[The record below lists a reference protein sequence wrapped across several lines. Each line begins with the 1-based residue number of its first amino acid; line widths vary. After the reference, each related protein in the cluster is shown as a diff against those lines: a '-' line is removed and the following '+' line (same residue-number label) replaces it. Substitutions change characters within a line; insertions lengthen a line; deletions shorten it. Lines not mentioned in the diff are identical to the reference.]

1 MKENK
6 LLIFFVVLIIVGGIV
21 FVIWSGKKDSYKDAS
36 NEVKDKVN
44 DRLDYYV
51 NITKYYSSKFD
62 GVDLLFEKDKFN
74 KNDVSNASLLRL
86 ATSYVNKE
94 LNNTISNNVINQ
106 LVNDEGLDKN
116 VYTFYDGKL
125 IRQAIKELFD
135 IDYKDQGIVSEN
147 NFKYGYQYYK
157 DYDVYVVSSNDNYV
171 NNEDYQIDYKV
182 LNIKEN
188 KDGDIKVE
196 FVIAYVFIDNAHSSL
211 KYSSKSDL
219 SDLVYEVKIDDA
231 GIKEEDK
238 FTKFNIFLKKTDN
251 GYVFDSLEKIK

>member
-147 NFKYGYQYYK
+147 NFKYGY
-157 DYDVYVVSSNDNYV
+157 
-171 NNEDYQIDYKV
+171 
-182 LNIKEN
+182 
-188 KDGDIKVE
+188 
-196 FVIAYVFIDNAHSSL
+196 
-211 KYSSKSDL
+211 
-219 SDLVYEVKIDDA
+219 
-231 GIKEEDK
+231 K
-238 FTKFNIFLKKTDN
+238 FKK
-251 GYVFDSLEKIK
+251 K